1 MRPLDVADVVTAVR
15 FARDADLPVAVR
27 GGGHGV
33 AGHCM
38 GDGSLVVDLRLMREV
53 AVDPELRTASCGGG
67 SLWEDLDT
75 PAQRHGLATPGG
87 TFGDTGIA
95 GLTLGGGIGHL
106 TPSYGLS
113 LDNLLRATVVTADGD
128 VLTASESENTD
139 LFWALRGGGG
149 NFGIVVEFTFGLH
162 PVGMLLGGSLDYR
175 LEDAPIVLPV
185 WRALM
190 VDAPDNLASFA
201 QIYRDRVTGEGLVNA
216 SVAWVG
222 DLDDGR
228 EAIRELTEGLSPV
241 RDAVRPMYY
250 SELQG
255 IYGRMPF
262 GLRQYWSGRFL
273 AELPDE
279 LLIGTSEQFLESELV
294 SGVLFEPLHGAASR
308 VPSAATAFAG
318 REAQW
323 NATFIN
329 VWFDAGEDER
339 EIETARAYSRSLDPF
354 RIGGGYLNYA
364 SESSADGLETE
375 FGAER
380 FRRLRAV
387 KRQYDPS
394 NVFRFNHNIAP

>member
-139 LFWALRGGGG
+139 LF
-149 NFGIVVEFTFGLH
+149 
-162 PVGMLLGGSLDYR
+162 
-175 LEDAPIVLPV
+175 
-185 WRALM
+185 
-190 VDAPDNLASFA
+190 
-201 QIYRDRVTGEGLVNA
+201 
-216 SVAWVG
+216 
-222 DLDDGR
+222 
-228 EAIRELTEGLSPV
+228 
-241 RDAVRPMYY
+241 
-250 SELQG
+250 
-255 IYGRMPF
+255 
-262 GLRQYWSGRFL
+262 
-273 AELPDE
+273 
-279 LLIGTSEQFLESELV
+279 
-294 SGVLFEPLHGAASR
+294 
-308 VPSAATAFAG
+308 
-318 REAQW
+318 
-323 NATFIN
+323 
-329 VWFDAGEDER
+329 
-339 EIETARAYSRSLDPF
+339 
-354 RIGGGYLNYA
+354 
-364 SESSADGLETE
+364 
-375 FGAER
+375 
-380 FRRLRAV
+380 
-387 KRQYDPS
+387 
-394 NVFRFNHNIAP
+394 